1 MDPYSEY
8 GSGFTQ
14 VKIEEKG
21 VRLKKKITISSGAII
36 FLQLKKIFKEN
47 CLHLKLF
54 FLFFLNLKHTGISE
68 SGSDSGIKL
77 GQMQNPD
84 KNSTYLEFRST
95 TLVSCTDPDRT
106 LPYLLKY
113 QNNNHKI
120 KILKRLKFVFHP
132 VGRWAKLQSNELP
145 LKTQSRHFI
154 LGFLASGG
162 SLYLT
167 RVPLKVLVSVVRAP
181 DRPRFT
187 PSFSSPP
194 PPPPPPVTSPPPSP
208 PSHN

>member
-1 MDPYSEY
+1 MVRSLVDPDPIRICIKELY
-8 GSGFTQ
+8 GSVFGIRIRIYTGKNRGKRC
-14 VKIEEKG
+14 KIEEKNHYFFWCHYFLI
-21 VRLKKKITISSGAII
+21 VKKN
-36 FLQLKKIFKEN
+36 FKEN

-113 QNNNHKI
+113 
-120 KILKRLKFVFHP
+120 
-132 VGRWAKLQSNELP
+132 
-145 LKTQSRHFI
+145 
-154 LGFLASGG
+154 
-162 SLYLT
+162 
-167 RVPLKVLVSVVRAP
+167 
-181 DRPRFT
+181 
-187 PSFSSPP
+187 
-194 PPPPPPVTSPPPSP
+194 
-208 PSHN
+208 